1 MPMNTDTYTILWGTA
16 ATEPNPDPKRPR
28 RPASRP
34 IRRKG
39 WWRRT
44 WKALRRAMTRRRGEA
59 AKSDPHASRMALLTE
74 RVLTSPGALEPHLRE
89 AIAAGR
95 GLPPGLAE
103 YVKKVALNANEV
115 TDEDVEALKRAGFT
129 EDQIFEAT
137 VSVALGAGLKR
148 LRAGL
153 DALWGV

>member
-1 MPMNTDTYTILWGTA
+1 MNTDTYTILWGTA
-16 ATEPNPDPKRPR
+16 TPEPDPDPTRST
-28 RPASRP
+28 SRP
-34 IRRKG
+34 VRRKG

-44 WKALRRAMTRRRGEA
+44 WKALQRAVSLRRGVEA
-59 AKSDPHASRMALLTE
+59 KKSDPHASRMALLTE
-74 RVLTSPGALEPHLRE
+74 RVLTSPGALEPHVRE

-103 YVKKVALNANEV
+103 YIRKVSLNANEV
-115 TDEDVEALKRAGFT
+115 TDEDVESLKRAGFT

>member
-1 MPMNTDTYTILWGTA
+1 MNTDTYTILWKSA
-16 ATEPNPDPKRPR
+16 SEELPPDPSAP
-28 RPASRP
+28 SRP

-39 WWRRT
+39 FFRRT
-44 WKALRRAMTRRRGEA
+44 WKALRRTFSFDRGEA
-59 AKSDPHASRMALLTE
+59 RKSAPHASLMALLTE
-74 RVLTSPGALEPHLRE
+74 RVLTSPGELEPHVRE

-95 GLPPGLAE
+95 GIPPALAE
-103 YVKKVALNANEV
+103 YIQKVNLHAYKV
-115 TDEDVEALKRAGFT
+115 TDEDIEALRRAGLT

-137 VSVALGAGLKR
+137 VSAALGAGLKR

>member
-1 MPMNTDTYTILWGTA
+1 
-16 ATEPNPDPKRPR
+16 
-28 RPASRP
+28 
-34 IRRKG
+34 
-39 WWRRT
+39 
-44 WKALRRAMTRRRGEA
+44 
-59 AKSDPHASRMALLTE
+59 MALLTE
-74 RVLTSPGALEPHLRE
+74 RVLTSPGALEPHVRE

-95 GLPPGLAE
+95 GLPPGLAAYIE
-103 YVKKVALNANEV
+103 KVSLRAHEV
-115 TDEDVEALKRAGFT
+115 TDEDIEALKRAGFT

>member
-1 MPMNTDTYTILWGTA
+1 VPMNTDTYTILWGTA
-16 ATEPNPDPKRPR
+16 TPESELDPASSTS
-28 RPASRP
+28 PASRP

-44 WKALRRAMTRRRGEA
+44 WKALQRAVSLRRGEA
-59 AKSDPHASRMALLTE
+59 RQSDPHASRMALLTE
-74 RVLTSPGALEPHLRE
+74 RVLTSPGALEPHVRE
-89 AIAAGR
+89 ALAAGR
-95 GLPPGLAE
+95 GVPPGLAD
-103 YVKKVALNANEV
+103 YVRKVSLAAH
-115 TDEDVEALKRAGFT
+115 TITAEDIEALKRAGYT

>member
-16 ATEPNPDPKRPR
+16 DPELDPARSPG
-28 RPASRP
+28 PASRP
-34 IRRKG
+34 LRRKS

-44 WKALRRAMTRRRGEA
+44 WKAFRRAVSLRRGEA
-59 AKSDPHASRMALLTE
+59 QRNDPNARRMALLTE
-74 RVLTSPGALEPHLRE
+74 RVLTSPGALEPHVRE

-95 GLPPGLAE
+95 GVPPGLAD
-103 YVKKVALNANEV
+103 YVRKVSFAAHTV
-115 TDEDVEALKRAGFT
+115 TDEDIEALKRAGFT